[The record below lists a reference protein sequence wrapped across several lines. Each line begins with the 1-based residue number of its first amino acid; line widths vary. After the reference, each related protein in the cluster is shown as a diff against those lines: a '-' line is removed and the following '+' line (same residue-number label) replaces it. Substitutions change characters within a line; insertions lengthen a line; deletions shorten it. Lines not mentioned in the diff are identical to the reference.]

1 MPMSRRSLLLA
12 AGLASVAAFAH
23 AQDYPNRAIKII
35 VPYPAGG
42 ALDLTARL
50 LGEKL
55 GRDLGQTVVIE
66 NRSGANGTVGLQAVF
81 QSAPDGYTL
90 ALTGASNIA
99 AGPHLQQMSFDPTK
113 IRHITRL
120 VRTPLTVAVRK
131 DLPAQDLKEFIELGK
146 KQELRYS
153 SAGVGSSHHLTAE
166 MFRQKTGVQLQHVP
180 YRGTNPA
187 VTDLIA
193 GVVDASFGDPTLIQ
207 LAKGGQVRAI
217 AVTSEKRWSL
227 VPDVPTVSETVPGFV
242 AENWYGLAAP
252 PETPD
257 AILDFLHDKIVKAMQ
272 DPDTVKKFTEAGLEP
287 ATMPRKEFSDYVR
300 TDSAAWGEVVK
311 RGNIKLAN

>member
-1 MPMSRRSLLLA
+1 MGMSRRCLLLA
-12 AGLASVAAFAH
+12 AAAVSFAGLAN
-23 AQDYPNRAIKII
+23 AQGYPNRAIRII

-55 GRDLGQTVVIE
+55 GKDLGQTIVIE
-66 NRSGANGTVGLQAVF
+66 NRSGANGTVGLQAVY
-81 QSAPDGYTL
+81 QAEPDGYTL

-99 AGPHLQQMSFDPTK
+99 AGPHLQQMSFDVQK
-113 IRHITRL
+113 MRHITRL

-131 DLPAQDLKEFIELGK
+131 DLPVQDLKEFIELAK

-180 YRGTNPA
+180 YRGSNPA

-207 LAKGGQVRAI
+207 LAKSGQVRAI
-217 AVTSEKRWSL
+217 AVTSAQRWSL
-227 VPDVPTVSETVPGFV
+227 VPDVPTVSETVPAFV

-257 AILDFLHDKIVKAMQ
+257 TVVNLLHDKIVKAME
-272 DPDTVKKFTEAGLEP
+272 DPDTRKKFIEAGLEP
-287 ATMPRKEFSDYVR
+287 ATMPVKEFNDYVR
-300 TDSAAWGEVVK
+300 SDSAGWGEVVQ